1 MNAYD
6 VSSYDYPIPPEL
18 IAQNPA
24 DRRDSSRLM
33 RLDKTTGATEHL
45 RFNDLPKILRPR
57 DMLVMNDTRVFKAR
71 VPAKKIPGGASA
83 EIFFLEPIGDL
94 HRWKALL
101 RPGRKLPPGTKVSAN
116 GVVID
121 VEDYGEEGSRVV
133 KLPDNVDVDEFFC
146 LCGETPLPP
155 YIKRTNA
162 PDERYQTV
170 YSDPENNRSV
180 AAPTAGL
187 HFTRE
192 LLDELERKGV
202 ETWFLTL
209 DVGVG
214 TFRPVKS
221 KDIREHA
228 MHSERCCVSRE
239 CADAINA
246 AKAANRR
253 IIAVGT
259 TVVRTLE
266 SFADDSGHL
275 SHGTLE
281 TNIFIKP
288 GYSFKVPDALITN
301 FHLPKS
307 TLLMLVAAFAGYGTT
322 MSAYREATAEGYR
335 FFSFGDAMFIE

>member
-1 MNAYD
+1 M
-6 VSSYDYPIPPEL
+6 
-18 IAQNPA
+18 
-24 DRRDSSRLM
+24 
-33 RLDKTTGATEHL
+33 
-45 RFNDLPKILRPR
+45 
-57 DMLVMNDTRVFKAR
+57 
-71 VPAKKIPGGASA
+71 
-83 EIFFLEPIGDL
+83 
-94 HRWKALL
+94 
-101 RPGRKLPPGTKVSAN
+101 
-116 GVVID
+116 
-121 VEDYGEEGSRVV
+121 
-133 KLPDNVDVDEFFC
+133 
-146 LCGETPLPP
+146 
-155 YIKRTNA
+155 
-162 PDERYQTV
+162 
-170 YSDPENNRSV
+170 
-180 AAPTAGL
+180 
-187 HFTRE
+187 
-192 LLDELERKGV
+192 